1 MNALPPMPTANL
13 DQPRVLVMLD
23 DRHWLLPQTEAYS
36 LESLLDIDSD
46 VQSGLSLGALA
57 LAGQWWPVYSLS
69 GELALSAML
78 PESRRL
84 CLLLDNGA
92 DRFGL
97 AADRVEM
104 LKSALTP
111 FPLPACMA
119 TPGSP
124 VQGLVRLETGLGYV
138 TDTERLAAW
147 LAAQIEDA
155 EYAKV

>member
-1 MNALPPMPTANL
+1 MKTLPSMPTANL
-13 DQPRVLVMLD
+13 DQPRVLVTLD
-23 DRHWLLPQTEAYS
+23 NRYWLLPQTEAYS

-46 VQSGLSLGALA
+46 VQSALSLGALA

-69 GELALSAML
+69 GELALSATL

-104 LKSALTP
+104 LKSAPTP

-124 VQGLVRLETGLGYV
+124 VQALVQLEIGLGYV

-147 LAAQIEDA
+147 LTAQMEDA
-155 EYAKV
+155 EYAEV